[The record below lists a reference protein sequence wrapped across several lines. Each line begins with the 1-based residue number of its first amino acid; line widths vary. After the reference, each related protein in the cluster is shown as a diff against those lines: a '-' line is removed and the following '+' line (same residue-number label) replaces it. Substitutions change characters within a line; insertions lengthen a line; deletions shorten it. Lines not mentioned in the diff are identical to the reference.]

1 MSETI
6 IFSRTDVPVFQNKV
20 YRTYSEAKQ
29 AIIGDIEL
37 VQCPSSGLVYN
48 RKFKPELMNYDE
60 NYQNEQAC
68 SRAFQRHLDHVL
80 NIILRNVGPHERGIE
95 IGCGKGYFLERL
107 QAAGADVMG
116 YDPAFE
122 GSSQRVIKKYFTHET
137 VTESPDYLI
146 LRHVLEHIFDP
157 WAFLRELKKTCN
169 QGTKIYI
176 ELPCF
181 NWIVQNNAF
190 YDIFYEHINYFTL
203 DVLSNAFSRV
213 LESGRFFGDQYFYIA
228 ADLSGYHEPSGYTGC
243 RFDKLEMTGFLNSL
257 LSKKKG
263 DSGNNFVWGA
273 GAKGITFTN
282 FLQERGITVK
292 SIIDINPAKQNKFA
306 ARSGVPIVAPD
317 LILHQLDGADI
328 FIMNPVYEEEI
339 SEMLHGVQSNL
350 IVVA

>member
-6 IFSRTDVPVFQNKV
+6 IFSRPNVPVFQNKV
-20 YRTYSEAKQ
+20 YRTYDEAKQ
-29 AIIGDIEL
+29 AVMGDIEL

-48 RKFKPELMNYDE
+48 RKFNPALMNYDE
-60 NYQNEQAC
+60 SYQNEQAY
-68 SRAFQRHLDHVL
+68 SRAFQRHLNQVL

-95 IGCGKGYFLERL
+95 IGCGKGYFLELL
-107 QAAGADVMG
+107 QAAGAEVMG

-137 VTESPDYLI
+137 VSEPPDYLI

-157 WAFLRELKKTCN
+157 WVFLRDLNKICKR
-169 QGTKIYI
+169 GTKIYI

-181 NWIVQNNAF
+181 NWIVQSNAF

-203 DVLSNAFSRV
+203 DVLSKAFLGV
-213 LESGRFFGDQYFYIA
+213 IESGYFFGNQYFYIV
-228 ADLSGYHEPSGYTGC
+228 ADLSSYDEPSNYSGHK
-243 RFDKLEMTGFLNSL
+243 FDKLEMTGFLNSL

-263 DSGNNFVWGA
+263 DSDNNFVWGA

-282 FLQERGITVK
+282 ILLDRGIRVK
-292 SIIDINPAKQNKFA
+292 SLIDINPAKQNKFA
-306 ARSGVPIVAPD
+306 ALSGVSIVAPD
-317 LILHQLDGADI
+317 LIMHQLDRSDI
-328 FIMNPVYEEEI
+328 FIMNPVYKDEI
-339 SEMLHGVQSNL
+339 SEMLGGVQSNM